1 MLLMPARAQVGSNLL
16 LIGDFEGTGGLVGY
30 VTQVNWC
37 VAKSVGRYCRCS
49 YGFIQRES
57 RKNVS
62 AA

>member
-37 VAKSVGRYCRCS
+37 VAKSVGRY
-49 YGFIQRES
+49 
-57 RKNVS
+57 
-62 AA
+62 